1 MEIDD
6 FLNSEPSKED
16 LIEMLNNEREIN
28 GFYSSYVKDIANIIV
43 EESELYE
50 RIRKIQNR
58 LMMLQYDLGNLN

>member
-50 RIRKIQNR
+50 RIRKIQSI
-58 LMMLQYDLGNLN
+58 